1 MKSPL
6 LFLSLLFT
14 LALNAQTNHFATNEL
29 QRLSPTAFALQPES
43 KSFIVEAAA
52 KASAEREA
60 LISLIQ
66 QDAQL
71 KLNVEQFP
79 NLSWDEKIVVLRKIF
94 NLEVQ
99 ALNMK
104 APELVIEVGQIPGSA
119 FFKFD
124 INNPGPGTVFLNPTK
139 LQNSSNPY
147 SALLLLI
154 HETRHSSQFQNA
166 FGETALN
173 TPLAQGYKA
182 AFTTQKGFFDQHTA
196 VTFSDFLTL
205 VNEYEAFQFGNYV
218 VGALKN
224 FELNTLGFGTF
235 ASQYN
240 SDKTLKID
248 LLALFQKQEEG
259 TLGTSILEAFN
270 EAEKAQEELL
280 NSN

>member
-1 MKSPL
+1 MKISL
-6 LFLSLLFT
+6 LTLSLLCT
-14 LALNAQTNHFATNEL
+14 LVLNAQSNHFATNEL
-29 QRLSPTAFALQPES
+29 QRLTPTAFALQPES
-43 KSFIVEAAA
+43 KNFLVEAAA
-52 KASAEREA
+52 KATSEREA
-60 LISLIQ
+60 LIALVQ

-71 KLNVEQFP
+71 KLSIEQFP
-79 NLSWDEKIVVLRKIF
+79 NLSWDEKTVVLKKVF

-104 APELVIEVGQIPGSA
+104 APQLVIEVGQIPGSA

-124 INNPGPGTVFLNPTK
+124 IENPGPGTVFLNPTK

-147 SALLLLI
+147 SALLLLV

-166 FGETALN
+166 FGENALN
-173 TPLAQGYKA
+173 NSLAEGYKA
-182 AFTTQKGFFDQHTA
+182 AFSTQKGFFDQHTA

-205 VNEYEAFQFGNYV
+205 NNEYEAFQFGNYV

-259 TLGTSILEAFN
+259 SLGTTVLEAFN